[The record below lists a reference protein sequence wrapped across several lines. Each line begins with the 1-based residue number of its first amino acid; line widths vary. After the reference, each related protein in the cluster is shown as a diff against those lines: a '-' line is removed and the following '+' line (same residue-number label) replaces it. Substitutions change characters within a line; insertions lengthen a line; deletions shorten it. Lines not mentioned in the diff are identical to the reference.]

1 MIKVDKSNVTVI
13 GQHPIVMAEL
23 TTLVHEMYHTILTEH
38 GGMTPEEAKAQIN
51 RAIENGFMTDEQA
64 KEKAKELIGKSITAI
79 LDALM
84 DGITKE
90 HGKDDE

>member
-1 MIKVDKSNVTVI
+1 MIKVDKGSVEI
-13 GQHPIVMAEL
+13 HGQRPLVMAEL
-23 TTLVHEMYHTILTEH
+23 TTLVHALYHNILTEH
-38 GGMTPEEAKAQIN
+38 DGMSPEEAKAQIN